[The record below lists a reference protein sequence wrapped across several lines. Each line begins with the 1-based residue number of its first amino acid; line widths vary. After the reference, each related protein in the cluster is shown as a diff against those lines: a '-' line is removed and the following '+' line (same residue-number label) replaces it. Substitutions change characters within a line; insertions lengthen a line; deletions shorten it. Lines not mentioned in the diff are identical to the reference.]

1 VRILIADDHSI
12 LRQGLKRLLAEAIPN
27 AEFGEAGSYTE
38 ALTLATRSDW
48 DLVLADITMPG
59 RSGLDLLKEL
69 KSLRPN
75 LPVLVLSMHAE
86 DQFAVRAIK
95 AGAAGYLKKDC
106 SPAELVRAVNRAAA
120 GGRYVSEALA
130 ERLAVHL
137 QSGGPNAPHEQLS
150 DREFV
155 VLRLIASGKSMKEI
169 AAELGL
175 SINTV
180 NTYRARML
188 NKLDLKTN
196 VELTR
201 FAVDHEL
208 V

>member
-1 VRILIADDHSI
+1 
-12 LRQGLKRLLAEAIPN
+12 
-27 AEFGEAGSYTE
+27 
-38 ALTLATRSDW
+38 
-48 DLVLADITMPG
+48 MPG

-69 KSLRPN
+69 KSLRPK

-95 AGAAGYLKKDC
+95 AGAAGYLRKEC
-106 SPAELVRAVNRAAA
+106 SPAELIRAVNRAAA
-120 GGRYVSEALA
+120 GGRYVSETLA
-130 ERLAVHL
+130 ERLAAHL
-137 QSGGPNAPHEQLS
+137 QSGGSNAPHETLS
-150 DREFV
+150 DREFI
-155 VLRLIASGKSMKEI
+155 VLRLIALGKSMKEI

-180 NTYRARML
+180 NTYRARLL
-188 NKLDLKTN
+188 NKLELKTN

>member
-12 LRQGLKRLLAEAIPN
+12 LRQGLKRLLAEAFPK
-27 AEFGEAGSYTE
+27 AEFGEAGSVAE
-38 ALTLATRSDW
+38 AMALATEHDW

-69 KSLRPN
+69 KSLRPK

-95 AGAAGYLKKDC
+95 AGAAGYLRKEC
-106 SPAELVRAVNRAAA
+106 SPAELIRAVNRAAA
-120 GGRYVSEALA
+120 GVRYVSETLA
-130 ERLAVHL
+130 ERLAAHL
-137 QSGGPNAPHEQLS
+137 QSGGSNAPHETLS

-155 VLRLIASGKSMKEI
+155 VLRLIALGRSMKEI

-180 NTYRARML
+180 NTYRAQLL
-188 NKLDLKTN
+188 NKLELKTN